1 MNTDLNQRSRVP
13 GSSAPGEFTHMKSA
27 AFTLIELLVVI
38 AIIAIL
44 AALLLPALSRAKDKA
59 QAISC
64 MNNNK
69 QLGLAWVMYSGDNEE
84 RLVMNQDWATL
95 GTPSVPCW
103 AYGIMSWNANPLNTN
118 TLTLTDSA
126 NALLGTYCGG
136 ATKIYKCPTDIYLSS
151 SQRSAGF
158 EKRLRSVAMN
168 GAVGAGSKY
177 MGFPFSSTYWWAKKS
192 SDLNAPGP
200 SESWVLTDEHPDSI
214 DDTIL
219 YTDAGATNG
228 TGQFTE
234 LPSGNHSGAC
244 GIAFADGHAEIHK
257 WKVPDTFRPVA
268 YTSIQRVSV
277 TSNPDLAWLAARTPR
292 EK

>member
-118 TLTLTDSA
+118 TLTLTDSV

-136 ATKIYKCPTDIYLSS
+136 ATKIYKCPASNWGNTLWRILKSATANRLSKARASWSGRCSRTWPKGAPGSS
-151 SQRSAGF
+151 SATS
-158 EKRLRSVAMN
+158 
-168 GAVGAGSKY
+168 VGAAAFHWQRWRNCFKALPGRL
-177 MGFPFSSTYWWAKKS
+177 TKS
-192 SDLNAPGP
+192 SAPAPLQWLLRCASADSRGLHQQLLQEQVLKHSPLNHLHDLFGGVPAAK
-200 SESWVLTDEHPDSI
+200 VQALA
-214 DDTIL
+214 DDP
-219 YTDAGATNG
+219 A
-228 TGQFTE
+228 
-234 LPSGNHSGAC
+234 AC
-244 GIAFADGHAEIHK
+244 GAGVVDRQPDG
-257 WKVPDTFRPVA
+257 T
-268 YTSIQRVSV
+268 
-277 TSNPDLAWLAARTPR
+277 
-292 EK
+292 